1 MELDSRLFGVTRP
14 PPLKLEPKWRPVEDV
29 ELKDF
34 SIYDDD
40 VEPFVIKCD
49 RFEYKNKAQI
59 KLDEEIEA
67 AMAEYDK
74 RRRNL
79 SPFDAIAPPAI
90 AGLAGGIRPIDITK
104 NRTLLTCLS
113 KLALDDYNHKNQDSN
128 YEFVDLVKST
138 RKLVT
143 GGMYFITFK
152 AKANDDATTNPDTI
166 FQAQVWNK
174 RSAPEVKSCAIKT

>member
-14 PPLKLEPKWRPVEDV
+14 KSELQSEMKLEPKWKPIEDV

-49 RFEYKNKAQI
+49 RFEYKNKARI
-59 KLDEEIEA
+59 KLEEEIEA
-67 AMAEYDK
+67 AVAEYDK

-90 AGLAGGIRPIDITK
+90 AGLAGGIRPINITE
-104 NRTLLTCLS
+104 NRPLLPRLS
-113 KLALDDYNHKNQDSN
+113 
-128 YEFVDLVKST
+128 
-138 RKLVT
+138 
-143 GGMYFITFK
+143 
-152 AKANDDATTNPDTI
+152 
-166 FQAQVWNK
+166 
-174 RSAPEVKSCAIKT
+174 